1 MTVSDTFTCTMEAE
15 MWVFG
20 ALNTK
25 VVPRAKK
32 IESQDGIEAEYCNCC
47 MMMKLLNTALPKSVS
62 KIKQI
67 CPFSMTP

>member
-25 VVPRAKK
+25 VVRLAKK
-32 IESQDGIEAEYCNCC
+32 N
-47 MMMKLLNTALPKSVS
+47 LNAKMVLRQNIAIVA
-62 KIKQI
+62 
-67 CPFSMTP
+67 

>member
-25 VVPRAKK
+25 VVRLAKK
-32 IESQDGIEAEYCNCC
+32 IESQDGIEAEYCNCS
-47 MMMKLLNTALPKSVS
+47 LIPRPSIT
-62 KIKQI
+62 
-67 CPFSMTP
+67 